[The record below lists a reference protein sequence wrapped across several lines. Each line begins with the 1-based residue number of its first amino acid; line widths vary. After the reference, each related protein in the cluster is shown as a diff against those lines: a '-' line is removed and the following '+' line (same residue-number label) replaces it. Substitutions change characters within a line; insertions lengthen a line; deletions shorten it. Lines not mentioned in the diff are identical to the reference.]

1 MLLHINNC
9 SDMSI
14 SDTLT
19 RVIIVIEHPQLQLA
33 FIIPIYMNQVI
44 VVIPIIIMSILELIV
59 TGLFIISLSLVLYK
73 YYILYYMNVYIYL
86 YNYNST
92 LILAHMILTPRYNT
106 YRTHYLR

>member
-1 MLLHINNC
+1 
-9 SDMSI
+9 MSI

-19 RVIIVIEHPQLQLA
+19 RVIIVIEHSQLQLA
-33 FIIPIYMNQVI
+33 FIIPIYMNQVII

-86 YNYNST
+86 YNYTST